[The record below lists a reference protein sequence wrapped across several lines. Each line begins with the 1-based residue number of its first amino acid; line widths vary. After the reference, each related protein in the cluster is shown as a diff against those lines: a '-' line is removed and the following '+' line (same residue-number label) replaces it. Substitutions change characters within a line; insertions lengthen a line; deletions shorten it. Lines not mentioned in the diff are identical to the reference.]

1 MGKVRMEKVHME
13 KVLQKRWECQE
24 EERKV
29 ARVLGKWVDER
40 KQVY

>member
-1 MGKVRMEKVHME
+1 MGKVHMEKVRME
-13 KVLQKRWECQE
+13 KVLQKRWEYQE

-29 ARVLGKWVDER
+29 ARVLEKWAHER